1 MAHTWCK
8 KPHCTHSHTAPP
20 SGAPPRRHRVPGRG
34 PGFDAR
40 ISLLEVEEE
49 DPAKRHGRLVLR
61 LGRPRAPSRRSSS
74 SSRPQEVKMRGR
86 PRAQRPLNGPCA
98 AAAATARRIAA
109 TTRRSSEEQLGSNT
123 TAVERGRPRAPGRRP
138 RRTGAF
144 THLHCHTSILIRPYL
159 SHTIYF
165 QLQLP

>member
-20 SGAPPRRHRVPGRG
+20 SGAPPRRPTASRGEGRGLTRGSRCSRSRRRTPRSDMVASSSALAARARLLGDHRLHRVLKKSRCAAARG
-34 PGFDAR
+34 P
-40 ISLLEVEEE
+40 
-49 DPAKRHGRLVLR
+49 
-61 LGRPRAPSRRSSS
+61 
-74 SSRPQEVKMRGR
+74 
-86 PRAQRPLNGPCA
+86 NGPCA

-109 TTRRSSEEQLGSNT
+109 TSRRSSEEQLGSNT